1 MKYVVDDFLGKD
13 YHETYYK
20 RLINAENTEVVL
32 GEKSFYVQHAD
43 ESFVEVVCEEISKIE
58 NKPIKPILAFFRCA
72 TDKLDNDWRIHSDY
86 IIEGQKPDRACV
98 LYMSE
103 SPLEGLNGTAL
114 WEHHKYGSKMPDDAT
129 PEEFDRM
136 ITEDSEDLSKW
147 KLKTVIGNEVN
158 RLVSYPS
165 NYFHSK
171 YPSTSW
177 VEGRYIFVMFYKN

>member
-1 MKYVVDDFLGKD
+1 MIYIIDNFIDKY
-13 YHETYYK
+13 YHEAYCRKLQDT
-20 RLINAENTEVVL
+20 ENVEIVL
-32 GEKSFYVQHAD
+32 GEKSFYIQPAD
-43 ESFVEVVCEEISKIE
+43 NLFVSMVSDLLSEVEGKQ
-58 NKPIKPILAFFRCA
+58 IKPILAFFRCA

-86 IIEGQKPDRACV
+86 IIDNQKPDRACV
-98 LYMSE
+98 LYMSK
-103 SPLEGLNGTAL
+103 SPLQDLNGTAL
-114 WEHHKYGSKMPDDAT
+114 WEHHKYGSKMPSDAT

-147 KLKTVIGNEVN
+147 KLKTVIGNEPN

-177 VEGRYIFVMFYKN
+177 AEGRYIFVMFYKN